1 MDIFTARW
9 IFENS
14 VYGMKVMSRRARPYN
29 ITLYN
34 YVSTASGVMTFQRT
48 FIQRVSLDLNYQMRL
63 AQRGVSTANTASLMI
78 DLRDIETTSDR
89 TFLPYDAWAALTDKT
104 GYFTFNT
111 NHDFFVVDEAS
122 EIMPPTTKAEM
133 LKKYR
138 CYSITGVGIPA
149 SDSGTPIILS
159 ITAK

>member
-1 MDIFTARW
+1 
-9 IFENS
+9 
-14 VYGMKVMSRRARPYN
+14 MKVISRRARKSN
-29 ITLYN
+29 ISLYN
-34 YVSTASGVMTFQRT
+34 YVSTTSGVMTFQRT
-48 FIQRVSLDLNYQMRL
+48 LIKRVSLDLDYQMRL
-63 AQRGVSTANTASLMI
+63 AQRGVSTANKASLMI
-78 DLRDIETTSDR
+78 DSRDIETTSDR
-89 TFLPYDAWAALTDKT
+89 TFLIYDAWAALINKT

-111 NHDFFVVDEAS
+111 ANDFFVVGEAT
-122 EIMPPTTKAEM
+122 ETMPTTTKAEM

>member
-1 MDIFTARW
+1 
-9 IFENS
+9 
-14 VYGMKVMSRRARPYN
+14 MKVMSRRSRPAS

-34 YVSTASGVMTFQRT
+34 YTSTTSGVMTFQRT

-63 AQRGVSTANTASLMI
+63 AQHGVSTSNTASLMI

-89 TFLPYDAWAALTDKT
+89 TFLTYDAWASLADKT

-111 NHDFFVVDEAS
+111 NHDFFVVDEAA
-122 EIMPPTTKAEM
+122 ETMPPTTKAEM

-138 CYSITGVGIPA
+138 CYSITGIGIPA

>member
-1 MDIFTARW
+1 
-9 IFENS
+9 
-14 VYGMKVMSRRARPYN
+14 MKVMSRRARPYN

-34 YVSTASGVMTFQRT
+34 YVSTTSGIMTFQRT
-48 FIQRVSLDLNYQMRL
+48 FIERVSLDLNYQMRL
-63 AQRGVSTANTASLMI
+63 AQRGVSTINTTSLMI
-78 DLRDIETTSDR
+78 DLRDINATSDR
-89 TFLPYDAWAALTDKT
+89 TFLAYDAWAALVDKT

-111 NHDFFVVDEAS
+111 NHDFFVAGEAA
-122 EIMPPTTKAEM
+122 ETMPTTTKAEM

-159 ITAK
+159 VTAK